1 MIIDKPINYIRDFKG
16 GLLDNKI
23 RYCVI
28 KDPNIDYSCVAC
40 CVGVGSSKDPKEY
53 NGLAH
58 FLEHMLF
65 LGSKKYPNPEYF
77 NEYITQNGS

>member
-1 MIIDKPINYIRDFKG
+1 MIIEKPLNYVRDFKG
-16 GLLDNKI
+16 GILDNKVKYTI
-23 RYCVI
+23 I

-40 CVGVGSSKDPKEY
+40 CVGVGSMKDPREFQ
-53 NGLAH
+53 GLAH

-77 NEYITQNGS
+77 NEYIT